1 MSTRYT
7 DVIWRTVAIPPLE
20 QLVLL
25 AIADN
30 CSDEEGGLAWPSNE
44 HLQWKTG
51 VPERTIKR
59 YKARW
64 ATMGVLEIAGTIFF
78 KKQKDDVPRLPGKL
92 TLLKPGDP
100 VPEFGRG
107 TRPVYRLHLDLLPKK
122 AAWEKGKK
130 RDADLA
136 PFDGE
141 RDADLA
147 PLTTQKRVAG
157 DTLFDEKGANGEAK
171 GCQIEQRNKEE
182 NRKYRTVSKKHGNS
196 ASELPRDPRF
206 AQVCDAIRKYWPR
219 KSKLTIT
226 PADAGAINRMLAAY
240 HDWKAEEL
248 ALCIAARFESSSVN
262 PTESIKAWISAI
274 TDYQSGPQNKFKR
287 PLWEGDA
294 FKRWCE
300 DARTILYGP
309 QPEQLSLK
317 PSPAAAS
324 LPPDFDRGAKE
335 LWPQVLMG
343 LESTITRHSFDTW
356 LKPTRGFG
364 RRGNTFYV
372 EVPNSAFTQI
382 GEKYGDLIRE
392 EIKGAGIT
400 DVCFMTGD
408 ELASHNWEQKTA

>member
-7 DVIWRTVAIPPLE
+7 DAVWRTVAIPPLE

-64 ATMGVLEIAGTIFF
+64 TSMGVLEIAGTIFF
-78 KKQKDDVPRLPGKL
+78 KKQNDDGPRLPGKL
-92 TLLKPGDP
+92 TLLKTGEP

-107 TRPVYRLHLDLLPKK
+107 TRPVYRLHIDLLPKK
-122 AAWEKGKK
+122 AAWGMGKK
-130 RDADLA
+130 R
-136 PFDGE
+136 G
-141 RDADLA
+141 ADLA
-147 PLTTQKRVAG
+147 PLLTQKGVG
-157 DTLFDEKGANGEAK
+157 VGTLFDEKGANGEAK

-182 NRKYRTVSKKHGNS
+182 NRKYRTVSKNLGNL

-206 AQVCDAIRKYWPR
+206 PQVCDAIRKCWP
-219 KSKLTIT
+219 KKHKLTIT
-226 PADAGAINRMLAAY
+226 PADAGAINRMLASY

-262 PTESIKAWISAI
+262 PTESPKAWIGAI

-294 FKRWCE
+294 FKSWCN
-300 DARTILYGP
+300 DARTILYGQ

-317 PSPAAAS
+317 PAQLPAAVC
-324 LPPDFDRGAKE
+324 LPPDFDRDASS
-335 LWPQVLMG
+335 LWTHVLMG
-343 LESTITRHSFDTW
+343 LGNIISRHSFDTW
-356 LKPTRGFG
+356 LKPTRGIG
-364 RRGNTFYV
+364 RRGNTFYI
-372 EVPNSAFTQI
+372 EIPNHEFSQI
-382 GEKYGDLIRE
+382 GQKYGDLIRAE
-392 EIKGAGIT
+392 FECVGVT
-400 DVCFMTGD
+400 DVEFLTRD
-408 ELASHNWEQKTA
+408 ELANHNWNQTRTA